1 MKQDKYNYSVFNE
14 FLIDKPCRVWY
25 SISVQGNK
33 TEKKTGYFH
42 KEEFV
47 MIRVTVERD
56 GWHDYKENAWGG
68 AISTLNEV
76 VEQVR
81 EYEAMDIIEE
91 YMSEDTLGYIPSA
104 TELNDFIWFNLPDIM
119 HLYDE
124 DDDDEED
131 DEEYEEDE
139 E

>member
-1 MKQDKYNYSVFNE
+1 
-14 FLIDKPCRVWY
+14 
-25 SISVQGNK
+25 
-33 TEKKTGYFH
+33 
-42 KEEFV
+42 

-76 VEQVR
+76 VEQGR

-104 TELNDFIWFNLPDIM
+104 TELNDFLWFNLPDIM

>member
-1 MKQDKYNYSVFNE
+1 
-14 FLIDKPCRVWY
+14 
-25 SISVQGNK
+25 
-33 TEKKTGYFH
+33 
-42 KEEFV
+42 

-76 VEQVR
+76 VEQGR

-104 TELNDFIWFNLPDIM
+104 TELNDFLWFNLPDIM
-119 HLYDE
+119 HLYDNE
-124 DDDDEED
+124 DDDDEDDED